1 MIKIQD
7 EEKVD
12 LGRDLDDALIEEAIT
27 KWEAAEPLITSES
40 DEVSE

>member
-12 LGRDLDDALIEEAIT
+12 LERGLDDALIEEALA
-27 KWEAAEPLITSES
+27 KWDAAEPLIIPED
-40 DEVSE
+40 DEVV